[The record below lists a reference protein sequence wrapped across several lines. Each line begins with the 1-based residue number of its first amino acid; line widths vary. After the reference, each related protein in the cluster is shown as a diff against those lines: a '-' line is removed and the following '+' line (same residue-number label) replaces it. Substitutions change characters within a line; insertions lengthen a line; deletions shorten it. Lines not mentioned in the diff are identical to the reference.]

1 MTGMHAFPR
10 PSGRAW
16 ARLARWLLGTACLL
30 AAVQLPAIVGAA
42 PGSSGVH
49 GLALHGEPKYPPD
62 FSHFDYVNPDA
73 PKGGTVIREARGS
86 YDSLNGYILR
96 GTRPPG
102 LGLVVDTLMAH
113 AEDEP
118 FSVYGLIAE
127 RVEVGEDDA
136 WVAFHLREEAQ
147 FHDGEPITAED
158 VVYSFELLRE
168 HGHPRLRSYYRH
180 VESAEALDRHRVRF
194 EFAHA
199 GNRELPLI
207 MGELPVLPQ
216 HYWEDR
222 DFSRTTMQPPLGSG
236 PYRIAEARPGRSI
249 TYERVTDY
257 WAEDL
262 PVRRGRFNFDRLRYD
277 FYRDATVALE
287 AFRAGEFDL
296 REENTARHW
305 ATGYETSARRD
316 GRMVLEEIE
325 HRRPAGMQGFVFNTR
340 RPVFEDREV
349 RRALGYAF
357 DFEWTNR
364 QLFHSAYTRTASY
377 FENSELAARGA
388 PSEAERA
395 ILEPYRGELP
405 EAVFEPYQPSVT
417 DGSGWNRD
425 NLLRALRILEQAGWS
440 VGEDGILRHQDSGR
454 PLAFELLLVNP
465 SFERVALPFVQ
476 NLRRIGVLA
485 RVRTVDTTQ
494 YQYRLDNF
502 EFDMAV
508 VVLPQSPSPGNEQ
521 AMYWS
526 SAAAEQPGSRN
537 YAGVRDPVVDELV
550 ERLVTAEGRD
560 ELVHRTRALDRVLL
574 AGHYVIPN
582 WHTPVHRVAYW
593 DKFGRPEI
601 APDYGLGF
609 DTWWVDPQREQRLRE
624 ANGPRSVR

>member
-1 MTGMHAFPR
+1 M
-10 PSGRAW
+10 
-16 ARLARWLLGTACLL
+16 
-30 AAVQLPAIVGAA
+30 AAVFLTVLLPLSAA
-42 PGSSGVH
+42 TGNEEDAPGVH

-62 FSHFDYVNPDA
+62 FSHFDYVNPKA

-96 GTRPPG
+96 GTKPPG
-102 LGLVVDTLMAH
+102 LGMVIDTLMVH
-113 AEDEP
+113 ADDEP

-127 RVEVGEDDA
+127 RVEVAEDNA
-136 WVAFHLREEAQ
+136 WVEFKLREEAR
-147 FHDGEPITAED
+147 FHDGEPITADD
-158 VVYSFELLRE
+158 VVFSFEVLRE

-180 VESAEALDRHRVRF
+180 VESAEAEGRHRVRF

-199 GNRELPLI
+199 GNPELPLI

-216 HYWEDR
+216 HYWEER

-249 TYERVTDY
+249 TYERVEDY

-296 REENTARHW
+296 REEYTARHW
-305 ATGYETSARRD
+305 ATGYETSAQRE

-325 HRRPAGMQGFVFNTR
+325 HSRPAGMQGFVFNTR

-349 RRALGYAF
+349 RRALSYAF

-388 PSEAERA
+388 PGEAEQA
-395 ILEPYRGELP
+395 ILAPFREELP
-405 EAVFEPYQPSVT
+405 EAVFEPYRPPVT
-417 DGSGWNRD
+417 DGSGWNRE
-425 NLLRALRILEQAGWS
+425 NLLKALRILKEAGWS
-440 VGEDGILRHQDSGR
+440 VGDDGILRHRDSGR
-454 PLAFELLLVNP
+454 PLVFELLLVNP

-494 YQYRLDNF
+494 YQYRLDHF

-508 VVLPQSPSPGNEQ
+508 VVLPQSPSPGHEQ

-526 SAAAEQPGSRN
+526 SEAADEPGSRN

-550 ERLVTAEGRD
+550 ERLVSAEDRD
-560 ELVHRTRALDRVLL
+560 ELVHLTRALDRVLL

-593 DKFGRPEI
+593 DKFGRPET
-601 APDYGLGF
+601 APKYGLGF
-609 DTWWVDPQREQRLRE
+609 DTWWVDPDKEQRLRE